1 MYYDLQRSE
10 LQQLERLAADGRQ
23 YVMLCSQLGA
33 PAWQAAGVPE
43 NVQIHI
49 AENRYFG
56 GNIQAAGLLTISDFQ
71 YALEQISAPYDAV
84 ILPAIAFNDSDNDL
98 AGQSLFSWSQQ
109 SEAEL
114 ILL

>member
-1 MYYDLQRSE
+1 MYRFILQKIVI
-10 LQQLERLAADGRQ
+10 LA
-23 YVMLCSQLGA
+23 
-33 PAWQAAGVPE
+33 
-43 NVQIHI
+43 
-49 AENRYFG
+49 

-71 YALEQISAPYDAV
+71 YTLEQITAPYDAV

-109 SEAEL
+109 IEAEL